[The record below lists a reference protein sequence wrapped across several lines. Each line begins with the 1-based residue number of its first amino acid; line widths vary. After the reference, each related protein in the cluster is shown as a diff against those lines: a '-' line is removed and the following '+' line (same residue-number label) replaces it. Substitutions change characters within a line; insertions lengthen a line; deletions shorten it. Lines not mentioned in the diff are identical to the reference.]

1 MKGAEALAPRTT
13 AISNTYGCSL
23 QHLRLQP
30 PAPTVAASNTYGC
43 SLQHLRLRP
52 PAHTV
57 AASNTYG
64 CSLEQAGLQL
74 LGGAASHHAG
84 WWPGL
89 AAAGNDR
96 AGHGVDDLGDAGLW

>member
-1 MKGAEALAPRTT
+1 M
-13 AISNTYGCSL
+13 
-23 QHLRLQP
+23 
-30 PAPTVAASNTYGC
+30 
-43 SLQHLRLRP
+43 
-52 PAHTV
+52 V

-89 AAAGNDR
+89 AAAGNDLAR
-96 AGHGVDDLGDAGLW
+96 HGVDDL

>member
-1 MKGAEALAPRTT
+1 M
-13 AISNTYGCSL
+13 
-23 QHLRLQP
+23 
-30 PAPTVAASNTYGC
+30 
-43 SLQHLRLRP
+43 
-52 PAHTV
+52 V

-89 AAAGNDR
+89 AAAGNDLAR
-96 AGHGVDDLGDAGLW
+96 HGVDDLGDTGIGLGLG

>member
-1 MKGAEALAPRTT
+1 M
-13 AISNTYGCSL
+13 
-23 QHLRLQP
+23 
-30 PAPTVAASNTYGC
+30 
-43 SLQHLRLRP
+43 
-52 PAHTV
+52 V

-96 AGHGVDDLGDAGLW
+96 AGHGVDDL